1 MYNRMA
7 TNIETMDFSNN
18 EGMVELPQ
26 SDKVNK
32 DNTYE
37 SQREISD
44 RNNNIEDNQSE
55 MDLATP
61 LSEVM
66 GEPEQ
71 PQQPMMMQ
79 APSAQSIVPPMAP
92 PQQQQQQDPKPANPG
107 NLSDEQVD
115 AVLVAAVAML
125 AFSNP
130 VREKLLQYA
139 PQLFNENG
147 ARTLAGGITTGLLAG
162 GVFWGVKK
170 YVINK

>member
-1 MYNRMA
+1 MA
-7 TNIETMDFSNN
+7 TNIETMDFSNSD
-18 EGMVELPQ
+18 GMVELPQ
-26 SDKVNK
+26 SDKVSK
-32 DNTYE
+32 DDTYE
-37 SQREISD
+37 TQRELSD

-71 PQQPMMMQ
+71 PQQQQMMMQ
-79 APSAQSIVPPMAP
+79 APSANAMVPPMAP
-92 PQQQQQQDPKPANPG
+92 PQQQQQQAPKPANPG
-107 NLSDEQVD
+107 NLSDDQID

-170 YVINK
+170 YVIKN

>member
-1 MYNRMA
+1 MA
-7 TNIETMDFSNN
+7 TEIETMDFSNSD
-18 EGMVELPQ
+18 GMVELPQ
-26 SDKVNK
+26 SDKVSR
-32 DNTYE
+32 DDTYE
-37 SQREISD
+37 TQRELSD

-71 PQQPMMMQ
+71 PQQQQMMMQ
-79 APSAQSIVPPMAP
+79 APSANAMVPPMAP
-92 PQQQQQQDPKPANPG
+92 PQQQQQAPKPANPG
-107 NLSDEQVD
+107 NLSDDQID

-170 YVINK
+170 YVIKN